1 MGSSTSHGDG
11 GEIAMDGAF
20 TVPDAGTLI
29 AFCGLDGSG
38 KTTQISR
45 LAERL
50 RGRHRVHCTRQ
61 PTGQFRSDPVMR
73 AFIEGRMTGRD
84 AVEVLPEIALLA
96 AADRFRHVRTEVMP
110 RLRRGE
116 VVISDRW
123 VYTSHAYA
131 GPRGLTDAEW
141 IRALNRYLPAP
152 DLTIYLDVPP
162 EVALERIRARGD
174 VPRWEEVDLDR
185 MRAIRANFVNQ
196 SWGATPNYHV
206 LDGLAP
212 LDRLSAHIAELAD
225 GVLRGVGQR

>member
-1 MGSSTSHGDG
+1 
-11 GEIAMDGAF
+11 MDGPF
-20 TVPDAGTLI
+20 ELPDAGALI

-38 KTTQISR
+38 KTTQIRR
-45 LAERL
+45 LADRL
-50 RGRHRVHCTRQ
+50 RDGHHVHCTRQ
-61 PTGQFRSDPVMR
+61 PTRQFRADPVMR
-73 AFIEGRMTGRD
+73 AFIEGSITGRD

-96 AADRFRHVRTEVMP
+96 ATDRFRHVRTEVMP

-141 IRALNRYLPAP
+141 VRALNRYLPAP
-152 DLTIYLDVPP
+152 HLTICLDVPP

-174 VPRWEEVDLDR
+174 VPRWEEVDLAR
-185 MRAIRANFVNQ
+185 MRAIRSNFVNQ
-196 SWGATPNYHV
+196 PWGRTPNYHV

-212 LDRLSAHIAELAD
+212 VERLSGRIADLAD
-225 GVLRGVGQR
+225 GVLRRAVRG

>member
-1 MGSSTSHGDG
+1 
-11 GEIAMDGAF
+11 MDRAF
-20 TVPDAGTLI
+20 EVPDAGTLI
-29 AFCGLDGSG
+29 AFCGLDGAG
-38 KTTQISR
+38 KTTQIRR
-45 LAERL
+45 LAGRL
-50 RGRHRVHCTRQ
+50 RHSHRVHCTRQ
-61 PTGQFRSDPVMR
+61 PTERFRADPVMR

-131 GPRGLTDAEW
+131 GPRGLTDGDW
-141 IRALNRYLPAP
+141 IHSLNRYLPAP
-152 DLTIYLDVPP
+152 HLTIYLDVPP

-174 VPRWEEVDLDR
+174 VPRWEEIDLNR

-196 SWGATPNYHV
+196 SWGRTPNYHV
-206 LDGLAP
+206 LDGLAA
-212 LDRLSAHIAELAD
+212 LDRLSSQIADLAD
-225 GVLRGVGQR
+225 GVLRRGERG